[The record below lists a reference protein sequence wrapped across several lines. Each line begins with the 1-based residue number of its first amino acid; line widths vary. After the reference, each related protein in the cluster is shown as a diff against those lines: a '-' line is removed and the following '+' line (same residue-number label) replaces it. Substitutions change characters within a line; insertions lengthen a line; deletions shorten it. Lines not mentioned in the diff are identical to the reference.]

1 MPEGRIVKAL
11 SGFYYVADGDR
22 VFSCRARGLFKKK
35 GAKVNPLVGDW
46 VVYDAINEEE
56 GYVMEVGERTSE
68 LVRPPISNVDQA
80 VLVFSMFKPAFSA
93 LLLDKFLVHTEHAGI
108 DSIIIL
114 SKADQ
119 VPEEEVRAITEK
131 YEAIGYTVI
140 PTSTKQETRGLQ
152 EVREVLHDR
161 ISVFAGQSG
170 VGKSSLINALFP
182 GVSLQTGDVSEKL
195 GRGKHTTRHVELI
208 PLEGGG
214 YVADTPGFS
223 SLEFMD
229 LDELDLAEAFR
240 DFAERSPDCKFRGCL
255 HVTEPSCAVQEG
267 VASGELSK
275 ERYENYLQFREEL
288 KEYQRRNKPW

>member
-11 SGFYYVADGDR
+11 SGFYYVDDGNR
-22 VFSCRARGLFKKK
+22 VYQCRARGLFKKK

-46 VVYDAINEEE
+46 VVYDPTSETE

-80 VLVFSMFKPAFSA
+80 VLVFSMVEPAFTSF
-93 LLLDKFLVHTEHAGI
+93 LLDKFLVHTENAGI
-108 DSIIIL
+108 DSVIVL
-114 SKADQ
+114 SKADKASESD
-119 VPEEEVRAITEK
+119 VEAIVHK
-131 YEAIGYTVI
+131 YEAIGYRVI
-140 PTSTKQETRGLQ
+140 PTSTKQERGIDS
-152 EVREVLHDR
+152 VREVLRDR

-182 GVSLQTGDVSEKL
+182 GTSLQTGDISQKL
-195 GRGKHTTRHVELI
+195 GRGRHTTRHVELI

-223 SLEFMD
+223 SLEFIGI
-229 LDELDLAEAFR
+229 DELDLAEAFR
-240 DFAERSPDCKFRGCL
+240 DFAALSSECKFRGCL
-255 HVTEPSCAVQEG
+255 HVSEPSCAVQSALEEG
-267 VASGELSK
+267 KIDL
-275 ERYENYLQFREEL
+275 ERYEHYKQFREEL

>member
-11 SGFYYVADGDR
+11 SGFYYVAAEGR
-22 VFSCRARGLFKKK
+22 IFSCRARGLFKKK

-80 VLVFSMFKPAFSA
+80 VLVFSMYKPAFSA
-93 LLLDKFLVHTEHAGI
+93 LLLDKFLVHTEKAGI
-108 DSIIIL
+108 DSVIIL

-119 VPEEEVRAITEK
+119 VSEEEVAAVVQK

-140 PTSTKQETRGLQ
+140 PTSTKQQRGLQ
-152 EVREVLHDR
+152 EVRDILHDR

-208 PLEGGG
+208 ALDGGG

-229 LDELDLAEAFR
+229 LTELDLAEAFR
-240 DFAERSPDCKFRGCL
+240 DFSDRAPDCKFRGCL
-255 HVTEPSCAVQEG
+255 HVTEPSCAVQDALE
-267 VASGELSK
+267 SGELSK

>member
-22 VFSCRARGLFKKK
+22 VYFCRARGLFKKK
-35 GAKVNPLVGDW
+35 GAKITPLVGDW
-46 VVYDAINEEE
+46 VVYDPTNGEE

-68 LVRPPISNVDQA
+68 LVRPPIANVDQA
-80 VLVFSMFKPAFSA
+80 VLVFSMYKPMFSS
-93 LLLDKFLVHTEHAGI
+93 LLLDKFLVHTERAGI
-108 DSIIIL
+108 DSVIVL

-119 VPEEEVRAITEK
+119 AEEEEVAQIVKK

-140 PTSTKQETRGLQ
+140 PTSTVQERGIS
-152 EVREVLHDR
+152 EVRELLRER

-170 VGKSSLINALFP
+170 VGKSSLINRLFP

-223 SLEFMD
+223 SLEFSDMN
-229 LDELDLAEAFR
+229 ELDLAESFR
-240 DFAERSPDCKFRGCL
+240 DFASLSHACKFRGCL
-255 HVTEPSCAVQEG
+255 HISEPSCAVRE
-267 VASGELSK
+267 ALEAGELSA
-275 ERYENYLQFREEL
+275 ERYEHYKQFREEL

>member
-11 SGFYYVADGDR
+11 SGFYYVADEGR
-22 VFSCRARGLFKKK
+22 IFSCRARGLFKKK

-80 VLVFSMFKPAFSA
+80 VLVFSMYKPAFSA
-93 LLLDKFLVHTEHAGI
+93 LLLDKFLVHTEKAGI
-108 DSIIIL
+108 DSVIIL

-119 VPEEEVRAITEK
+119 VSEEEVAAAVQK

-140 PTSTKQETRGLQ
+140 PTSTKQQRGLQ
-152 EVREVLHDR
+152 EVRDILHDR

-208 PLEGGG
+208 ALDGGG

-229 LDELDLAEAFR
+229 LTELDLAEAFR
-240 DFAERSPDCKFRGCL
+240 DFSDRAPDCKFRGCL
-255 HVTEPSCAVQEG
+255 HVTEPSCAVQDALE
-267 VASGELSK
+267 SGELSK

>member
-11 SGFYYVADGDR
+11 SGFYYVADEGR
-22 VFSCRARGLFKKK
+22 IYSCRARGLFKKK
-35 GAKVNPLVGDW
+35 DAKVNPLVGDW
-46 VVYDAINEEE
+46 VVYDPINEEE

-80 VLVFSMFKPAFSA
+80 VLVFSMYKPMFSP
-93 LLLDKFLVHTEHAGI
+93 LLLDKFLVHTERAGI
-108 DSIIIL
+108 DSVIVL
-114 SKADQ
+114 SKADH
-119 VPEEEVRAITEK
+119 VSEDEVAEIVKK

-140 PTSTKQETRGLQ
+140 PTSTVQERGLQ
-152 EVREVLHDR
+152 EVRDILHDK

-170 VGKSSLINALFP
+170 VGKSSLINMLFP
-182 GVSLQTGDVSEKL
+182 GVSLQTGDVSQKL

-208 PLEGGG
+208 PVDGSG

-229 LDELDLAEAFR
+229 FTELDLADCFR
-240 DFAERSPDCKFRGCL
+240 DFAALSPECKFRGCL
-255 HVTEPSCAVQEG
+255 HVSEPSCAVQE
-267 VASGELSK
+267 ALAAGELCM
-275 ERYENYLQFREEL
+275 ERYENYKQFREEL